1 MVILHIIYYLYHN
14 LFIELLY
21 ILLGY
26 EGTKRQLVMYKKPKC
41 YKIRYEPSQII
52 NAMRSINY
60 LLY

>member
-26 EGTKRQLVMYKKPKC
+26 EGTKRLLVMYKKPKC
-41 YKIRYEPSQII
+41 YKIRYELSQII
-52 NAMRSINY
+52 NAMRLINY